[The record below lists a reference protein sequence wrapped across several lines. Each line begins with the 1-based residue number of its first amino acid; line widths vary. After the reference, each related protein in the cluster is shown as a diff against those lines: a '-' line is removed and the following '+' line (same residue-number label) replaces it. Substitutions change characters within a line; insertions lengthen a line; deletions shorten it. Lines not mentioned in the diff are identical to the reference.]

1 MHSSTSSFDFQRPI
15 PAQPWRGLLLAALLL
30 AAAGTVAWEISAR
43 ARGYAPT
50 LNDTTDLWAD
60 RREAVQ
66 PDSLVIL
73 GDSRPLFD
81 LDLNELEAGFG
92 RRPVQLALAGSCV
105 YPILEDLLNDERFH
119 GTVICSVVPGM
130 FFAPGGPLLKNAGDA
145 LHRYRRRPAAPRPGH
160 PLRTFL
166 P

>member
-1 MHSSTSSFDFQRPI
+1 MHSSTSNFDFKRPV
-15 PAQPWRGLLLAALLL
+15 PDLPWPGLLLAALLL
-30 AAAGTVAWEISAR
+30 TALGTVAWEISAR

-81 LDLNELEAGFG
+81 LDLDALEQGFG
-92 RRPVQLALAGSCV
+92 RRPVQPALAGSCL
-105 YPILEDLLNDERFH
+105 YP
-119 GTVICSVVPGM
+119 
-130 FFAPGGPLLKNAGDA
+130 
-145 LHRYRRRPAAPRPGH
+145 
-160 PLRTFL
+160 
-166 P
+166 